1 MLAFLVQRISQAVV
15 VMFVIS
21 VIAFAIQDGLGD
33 PLQEMVGMSVSQEER
48 EALRDEL
55 GLNDSMVV
63 QYLRFAGNAIQG
75 DLGNSYFYGKPT
87 LDVIAEHLPATLE
100 LVIGASLIIMLL
112 SVPIGVYAAIRPQ
125 ALLSKFFMGVST
137 VGISIPVF
145 LTAIVLIQI
154 YSIGVTVEWFPADT
168 GWGSWLNGALTTEG
182 GLPSYGRGDDLTH
195 LFGTWNS
202 GFFSNRGLMHLVLP
216 CVSLASIML
225 PLFIRLIRAEMME
238 VLQSDYIRYARAK
251 GLSAVRINFLHALK
265 NTMLP
270 VITVGGVQIG
280 VMVAYTILTETVFQW
295 PGVGLMFLEAITCSD
310 IPLIV
315 AYLMVVGLIFV
326 ITNTLVDLVY
336 GLVNP
341 TVKLTGKKA

>member
-1 MLAFLVQRISQAVV
+1 MLAFLVQRISQAFL

-21 VIAFAIQDGLGD
+21 MIAFAIQDGLGD
-33 PLQEMVGMSVSQEER
+33 PLQELVGMSVSLEER
-48 EALRDEL
+48 DAIREDM
-55 GLNDSMVV
+55 GLNDPIYV
-63 QYLRFAGNAIQG
+63 QYARFAGNALQG
-75 DLGNSYFYGKPT
+75 DLGISYFYGKPT
-87 LDVIAEHLPATLE
+87 LQVIAEHLPATLE
-100 LVIGASLIIMLL
+100 LVIGASLIILVF

-125 ALLSKFFMGVST
+125 AFLSKFFMGIST

-145 LTAIVLIQI
+145 LTAIMLIQLF
-154 YSIGVTVEWFPADT
+154 SIGVTIEMFPTDT
-168 GWGSWLNGALTTEG
+168 GWGAWLNGALSTDG
-182 GLPSYGRGDDLTH
+182 GLPSYGRGDELTH

-202 GFFSNRGLMHLVLP
+202 GFFSSDGLWHLVLP

-251 GLSAVRINFLHALK
+251 GLSSGRINFLHALK

-270 VITVGGVQIG
+270 VITVGGVQLGI
-280 VMVAYTILTETVFQW
+280 MVAYTILTETVFQW
-295 PGVGLMFLEAITCSD
+295 PGMGLMFLEAITRSD

-315 AYLMVVGLIFV
+315 AYLMVVGLVFV
-326 ITNTLVDLVY
+326 ITNTIVDLIY